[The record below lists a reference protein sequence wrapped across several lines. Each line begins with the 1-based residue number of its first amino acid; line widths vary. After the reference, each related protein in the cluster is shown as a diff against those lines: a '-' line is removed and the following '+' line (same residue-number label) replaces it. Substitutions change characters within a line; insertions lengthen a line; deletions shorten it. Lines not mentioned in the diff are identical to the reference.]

1 MSDIDS
7 LPPGSF
13 CWPELATSD
22 QKAATAFYAKLFGW
36 SQNDNDM
43 GPGGVYSIFQ
53 MRGRDVAAAAAL
65 RPEDKQ
71 HGVPP
76 HWNTYISVAN
86 ADAAVTRA
94 KELGAKVLAPAFD
107 VMDAG
112 RMAVLADPGGA
123 VFQVWQPNKHV
134 GTRIQGE
141 NGALCWTELYTH
153 DTRAAE
159 KFYTQLFGW
168 TAKTDSGNTP
178 PANPPYTEF
187 HLGGR
192 GVGGM
197 LAIQKEWGPMPPNW
211 TPYFQV
217 ANCDASASKAGS
229 LGANV
234 GRKPTDIPAV
244 GRFAMI
250 ADPQGAM
257 FAIFTP
263 EQK

>member
-1 MSDIDS
+1 MADIDS

-22 QKAATAFYAKLFGW
+22 QKAGTAFYAKLFGW

-43 GPGGVYSIFQ
+43 GPAGVYSIFQ
-53 MRGRDVAAAAAL
+53 MRGRDVAAAASL
-65 RPEDKQ
+65 RPEEKQ

-86 ADAAVTRA
+86 ADAVVKRA
-94 KELGAKVLAPAFD
+94 TELGARVLAPPFD

-112 RMAVLADPGGA
+112 RMAVVADPTGA
-123 VFQVWQPNKHV
+123 VFQVWQANKHV

-141 NGALCWTELYTH
+141 NGSLCWSELYTR
-153 DTRAAE
+153 DTKAAE
-159 KFYTQLFGW
+159 SFYKQLFGW
-168 TAKTDSGNTP
+168 SAKVGTAP
-178 PANPPYTEF
+178 PGEYTEF
-187 HLGGR
+187 SVGGKAI
-192 GVGGM
+192 GGM
-197 LAIQKEWGPMPPNW
+197 LAIQAEWGQMPPNW
-211 TPYFQV
+211 VPYFMV
-217 ANCDASASKAGS
+217 ANCDASADKAKS

-234 GRKPTDIPAV
+234 GVKPTDIPNV

-250 ADPQGAM
+250 ADPQGAT

-263 EQK
+263 LQR